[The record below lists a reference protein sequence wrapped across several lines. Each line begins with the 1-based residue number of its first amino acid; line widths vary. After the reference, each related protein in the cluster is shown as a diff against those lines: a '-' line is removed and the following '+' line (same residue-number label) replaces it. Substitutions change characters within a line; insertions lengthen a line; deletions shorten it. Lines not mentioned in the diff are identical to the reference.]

1 MDESMNVGL
10 QGELIADLTA
20 ELENEATFNA
30 KVLQSKI
37 VGAIREVKTE
47 RKYPYYYTSSQIEKD
62 LYGFYSNIRNIALY
76 DYNRVGAEFEKSH
89 NENSVS
95 RTFEDREKLF
105 CGVLPLTKL

>member
-10 QGELIADLTA
+10 QDELIADLTA

-30 KVLQSKI
+30 KVLQAKV
-37 VGAIREVKTE
+37 VGAIREIRRARNYPNYYSDE
-47 RKYPYYYTSSQIEKD
+47 RIEKD

-95 RTFEDREKLF
+95 RTYEDREKLF
-105 CGVLPLTKL
+105 VGVIPLARV